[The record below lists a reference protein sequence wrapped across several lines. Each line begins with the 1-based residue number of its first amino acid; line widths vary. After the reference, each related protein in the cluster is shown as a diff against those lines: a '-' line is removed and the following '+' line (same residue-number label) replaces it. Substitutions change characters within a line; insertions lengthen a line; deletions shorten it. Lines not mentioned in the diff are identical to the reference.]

1 MWTSPQK
8 GEPMYNTMI
17 TLALLLDAYLWLV
30 VIDKIWCRLS
40 ERSERKT
47 DERRQRYREPAYKQM
62 NKRWTQR
69 QNRESLWKVVNK

>member
-1 MWTSPQK
+1 
-8 GEPMYNTMI
+8 MYNTI
-17 TLALLLDAYLWLV
+17 IALALLLDAYLWLV

-62 NKRWTQR
+62 NKRWIQHV
-69 QNRESLWKVVNK
+69 NREALWEELNR

>member
-1 MWTSPQK
+1 MNDT
-8 GEPMYNTMI
+8 I
-17 TLALLLDAYLWLV
+17 IAIAVLLDAYLWLV

-47 DERRQRYREPAYKQM
+47 DERREKYRVPAYQDM
-62 NKRWTQR
+62 EKRWAQR

>member
-1 MWTSPQK
+1 
-8 GEPMYNTMI
+8 MYNAMI
-17 TLALLLDAYLWLV
+17 TVAVLLDAYLWLI

-69 QNRESLWKVVNK
+69 QNREALWRRLPK

>member
-1 MWTSPQK
+1 
-8 GEPMYNTMI
+8 MYNTMI

-62 NKRWTQR
+62 NKRWIQHV
-69 QNRESLWKVVNK
+69 NRDELWKVVNK

>member
-1 MWTSPQK
+1 
-8 GEPMYNTMI
+8 MYNTI
-17 TLALLLDAYLWLV
+17 IAIAVLLDAYLWLV

-40 ERSERKT
+40 DRSERKT

-69 QNRESLWKVVNK
+69 QNREALWRRLPK

>member
-1 MWTSPQK
+1 
-8 GEPMYNTMI
+8 MYNTII
-17 TLALLLDAYLWLV
+17 TLALLLDAYLWLI
-30 VIDKIWCRLS
+30 VIDKIWSRLA

-47 DERRQRYREPAYKQM
+47 DERRERYRAPAYKQM